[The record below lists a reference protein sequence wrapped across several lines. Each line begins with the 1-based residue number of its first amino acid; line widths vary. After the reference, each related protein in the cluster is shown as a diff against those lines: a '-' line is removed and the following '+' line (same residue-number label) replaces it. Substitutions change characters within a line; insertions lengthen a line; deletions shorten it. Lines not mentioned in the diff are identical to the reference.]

1 MSHIHRQGRRRSV
14 PFSPSLKTID
24 DEGEHPFSAHG
35 RARSSS
41 SGFEI
46 FSERHLDLYLDGETF
61 SPDSLN
67 EIVALPPANQEIVR
81 NDNFATLN
89 QVSALRHLDWLVH
102 GESLLPMLEQDGA
115 DCEPDAELAEQ
126 WEGSTSSFLQSREHQ
141 DEWSE
146 EERPNILHA
155 RSCGDIPEESD
166 AQEAVNNS
174 KGPSGLFRARRAKSD
189 AVFATQASNVKFE
202 SQQKKEG
209 RSRWRRV
216 KAFFLRK

>member
-1 MSHIHRQGRRRSV
+1 MSHLHGQGRRRSV
-14 PFSPSLKTID
+14 PFSPSLETID
-24 DEGEHPFSAHG
+24 DEGEHSFSVHN

-46 FSERHLDLYLDGETF
+46 FSERHLDLYLEGETF
-61 SPDSLN
+61 APN
-67 EIVALPPANQEIVR
+67 PAHEIVALPPASQEIVR
-81 NDNFATLN
+81 NNNFATLN
-89 QVSALRHLDWLVH
+89 QVLAHRRLDWLVH

-115 DCEPDAELAEQ
+115 DCEPDAEPAEQ

-141 DEWSE
+141 DDWSE
-146 EERPNILHA
+146 YERPNILHA
-155 RSCGDIPEESD
+155 RSCGDISEESD
-166 AQEAVNNS
+166 AQEAVNNL
-174 KGPSGLFRARRAKSD
+174 KRPSGLFRARRAKSD

-209 RSRWRRV
+209 RGRWRRV